1 MLSCCADD
9 EMKVISSLYVVTPE
23 DNKLD
28 NVKSGIARISVPVKL
43 FIRAQ

>member
-9 EMKVISSLYVVTPE
+9 DINVICSLYVVTPE

-28 NVKSGIARISVPVKL
+28 NVKSGIARMSVPVKL
-43 FIRAQ
+43 FMRAQ